1 MAFTRKNLEEKIKEI
16 YQIDKLSPL
25 IESQITKFVRERG
38 YKYLDIARALYYFY
52 IEQNG
57 DLSKAK
63 GIGIVPYIMEESKE
77 FFIKK
82 EKELLRQREEIL
94 RQQNKEQIVIK
105 CDKIGR
111 SKRKTKVIDIQ
122 NIKEDAYD

>member
-1 MAFTRKNLEEKIKEI
+1 MAFTRENLEDKIKEI

-25 IESQITKFVRERG
+25 IESQITKFVRERR

-52 IEQNG
+52 VEQDG

-77 FFIKK
+77 FFLKK
-82 EKELLRQREEIL
+82 EQELQRKKEEIAK
-94 RQQNKEQIVIK
+94 QQNSQKIVIK
-105 CDKIGR
+105 CEKIGKSR
-111 SKRKTKVIDIQ
+111 RKQKMIDIQ
-122 NIKEDAYD
+122 SIKEDN

>member
-1 MAFTRKNLEEKIKEI
+1 MAFTRENLEDKIKEI

-25 IESQITKFVRERG
+25 IESQITKFVRERR

-52 IEQNG
+52 VEQDG

-77 FFIKK
+77 FFLKK
-82 EKELLRQREEIL
+82 EQELKRKKEEIAK
-94 RQQNKEQIVIK
+94 QQNSQKIVIK
-105 CDKIGR
+105 CEKIGKSR
-111 SKRKTKVIDIQ
+111 RKQKMIDIQ
-122 NIKEDAYD
+122 SIKEDN

>member
-1 MAFTRKNLEEKIKEI
+1 MAFTRENLEDKIKEI

-25 IESQITKFVRERG
+25 IESQITKFVRERR

-52 IEQNG
+52 VEQDG

-77 FFIKK
+77 FFLKK
-82 EKELLRQREEIL
+82 EQELKRKKEEIAK
-94 RQQNKEQIVIK
+94 QQNSQKIVIK
-105 CDKIGR
+105 CNKIEKSR
-111 SKRKTKVIDIQ
+111 RKQKMIDIQ
-122 NIKEDAYD
+122 SIKEDN